1 MINRIRPI
9 AIEVTVNEDSFIVR
23 LQDGGKLHV
32 PLHRFPNLLA
42 ATPEQ
47 RKAVR
52 ISASGAGLHWDQL
65 NEVIS
70 INKLMRDA
78 ERRHLQKRLK
88 SVRVAVKVD
97 IDKL

>member
-9 AIEVTVNEDSFIVR
+9 AIEVTRNEDSFIVR
-23 LQDGGKLHV
+23 LQDGGRLHV

-52 ISASGAGLHWDQL
+52 ISASGAGLHWDQ
-65 NEVIS
+65 
-70 INKLMRDA
+70 
-78 ERRHLQKRLK
+78 RH
-88 SVRVAVKVD
+88 
-97 IDKL
+97 